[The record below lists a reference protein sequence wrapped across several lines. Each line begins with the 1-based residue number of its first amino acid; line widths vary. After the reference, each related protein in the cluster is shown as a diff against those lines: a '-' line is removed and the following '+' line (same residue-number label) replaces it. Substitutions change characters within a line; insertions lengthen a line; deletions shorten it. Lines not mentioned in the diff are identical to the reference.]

1 MHIAFTLITA
11 QVLGS
16 VATICARLFAPDNL
30 GPGDVFPDFSYWR
43 QDDPVSPFLK
53 PWFYVGLTCQLV
65 ICAGYFMFFRKVQHS
80 ALQFFYVPHARL
92 VFMVFNVGTTCET
105 ITFPL
110 NTAGGTLIFFNI
122 AFIIWFFLSFTWS
135 FWRAWCISLNLCICL
150 LKCG

>member
-43 QDDPVSPFLK
+43 PGDPLSPFLK
-53 PWFYVGLTCQLV
+53 PWFYVGLICQLV

-80 ALQFFYVPHARL
+80 HSYFLLSPRRNWCL
-92 VFMVFNVGTTCET
+92 RILNVGTTCET
-105 ITFPL
+105 ITFPF
-110 NTAGGTLIFFNI
+110 NTAGGTVIFFDI
-122 AFIIWFFLSFTWS
+122 AFTIWFGFS
-135 FWRAWCISLNLCICL
+135 
-150 LKCG
+150 